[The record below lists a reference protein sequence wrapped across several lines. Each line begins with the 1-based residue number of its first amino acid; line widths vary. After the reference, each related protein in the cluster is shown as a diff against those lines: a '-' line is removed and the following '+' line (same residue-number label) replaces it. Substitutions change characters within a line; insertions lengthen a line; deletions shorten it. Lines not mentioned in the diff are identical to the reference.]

1 MRGRYSNRE
10 TSRKIRFASV
20 TLGILA
26 FAGTLGAAE
35 SSALRQVQTIP
46 LPNVEGRIDHMSVDL
61 QGQRLFVAAL
71 GNNTLEVLDLRAGK
85 RIAGITGLREPQGIF
100 FVPKENKLFVANGDD
115 GTCKVFD
122 GSSYKLLVTIN
133 YSSDADNVRYDATQ
147 NQIYVGYG
155 EGALGV
161 MDATSGRKIADIA
174 LPAHPESFRLE
185 EHGPRIFVNLP
196 NAGHTIAVVDRTK
209 RSVIATWN
217 LEAAANFPMALDE
230 AEHRL
235 FVATRRPARLVV
247 LDTTSGKQ
255 VASYPAV
262 GDADDLFYDAAHKR
276 IYISGG
282 EGFIDVFDQRD
293 PDNYQP
299 TGRIPTASG
308 ARTSFFVPELNRFYL
323 AVPHRG
329 NQKAEIRVYEPQ
341 P

>member
-1 MRGRYSNRE
+1 M
-10 TSRKIRFASV
+10 KMPFAAV
-20 TLGILA
+20 PAMILA
-26 FAGTLGAAE
+26 FACALSGAE

-61 QGQRLFVAAL
+61 QGQRLFMAAL
-71 GNNTLEVLDLRAGK
+71 GNNTLEVLDLHAGK
-85 RIAGITGLREPQGIF
+85 RITSITGLREPRGIF
-100 FVPKENKLFVANGDD
+100 FVPKENKLFVADGDD
-115 GTCKVFD
+115 GTCRVFD
-122 GSSYKLLVTIN
+122 GKSYKLLSTIN
-133 YSSDADNVRYDATQ
+133 YTSDADNVRYDAAQ

-161 MDATSGRKIADIA
+161 LDATNGRKIAHIA
-174 LPAHPESFRLE
+174 LPAHLESFRLE

-209 RSVIATWN
+209 RSVIATWK

-230 AEHRL
+230 GDHRL

-247 LDTTSGKQ
+247 LDMKSGKQ
-255 VASYPAV
+255 VASYPAA

-293 PDNYQP
+293 PDNYQLA
-299 TGRIPTASG
+299 GRITTGSG
-308 ARTSFFVPELNRFYL
+308 ARTSFFVPELNRLYL